1 MVERCPDKTE
11 VDGSIPSTLT
21 RSFINI
27 CDIIL
32 YMKKIIFIILAVIVL
47 IAVFYPKKFSYQ
59 TAGGLPPGTNV
70 ASLNLPKYT
79 CFLVSK
85 NLMLE

>member
-1 MVERCPDKTE
+1 
-11 VDGSIPSTLT
+11 
-21 RSFINI
+21 
-27 CDIIL
+27 
-32 YMKKIIFIILAVIVL
+32 MKKIIFIILAVIVL